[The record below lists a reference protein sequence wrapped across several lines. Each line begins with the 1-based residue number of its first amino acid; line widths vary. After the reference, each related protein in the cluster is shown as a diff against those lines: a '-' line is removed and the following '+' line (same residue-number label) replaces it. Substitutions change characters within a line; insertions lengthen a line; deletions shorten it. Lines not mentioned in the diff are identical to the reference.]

1 MCIAVHA
8 DDVNRDRFRT
18 MINVEGDCIGAAVV
32 AHLCR
37 NQLLKPNGDA
47 DHVIDKNRIKSS
59 DSGLSESTIDCQTE
73 L

>member
-1 MCIAVHA
+1 MYG

-37 NQLLKPNGDA
+37 NQLLEPSDVTNPVTDQ
-47 DHVIDKNRIKSS
+47 NRTKST
-59 DSGLSESTIDCQTE
+59 DNGLSESTVECQTE